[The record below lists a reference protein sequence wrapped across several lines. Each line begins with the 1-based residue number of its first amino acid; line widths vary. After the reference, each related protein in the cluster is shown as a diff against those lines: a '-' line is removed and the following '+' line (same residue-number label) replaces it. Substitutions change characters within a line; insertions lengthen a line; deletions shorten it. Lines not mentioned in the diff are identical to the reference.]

1 MGVPKFYRW
10 VSERYPLINTPLN
23 GTCRAPAIDNLYLD
37 MNGVVHNCARAAG
50 VDDGDGRY
58 VMSASAAAPTQDE
71 MLLAVFKYIDML
83 VTLVRPRALLY
94 MAIDGVA
101 PRAKMNQQRSRRF
114 RSAQERAE
122 EHAAAA
128 AADPYAAADA
138 SPPFDSNCITPGTV
152 FMARLTQVLQYFA
165 QKKLAEDASWAGLSV
180 VLSGAEV
187 PGEGEHKIM
196 EYIRQQKLSGALG
209 PHARHCLYGLDADLI
224 MLGLVTHERH
234 FVLLREKVD
243 YTAFA
248 RKRSKPRSVA
258 KLDTATFGEFEL
270 LSIGVLREYIDL
282 EFRQAL
288 ASLPDYDVERV
299 VDDFVFM
306 MFLVGND
313 FLPNLPTM
321 DIKEGALNVMI
332 QLYKGLI
339 PRLGGYLSDAGTIH
353 PSRFEVFI
361 SKLGQLEAVVLK
373 RRGDANKRSHGG
385 GRGGGGS
392 KSTIAGVASDFDALW
407 GFTPHHLGSD
417 MDSFEEEEEELME
430 VAPAGSGTD
439 PAAVPGN
446 GATPPRRRKAKS
458 PLAWDAVELTSVLE
472 SGVARSDAAAL
483 APVKENYYR
492 EKMNLLKDDA
502 AGHHAL
508 RKAYI
513 EGLVWTLRYYYHGCA
528 SWRWFY
534 PFHYAPMA
542 SDLVNLT
549 DLLTGVTFE
558 RGVPFF
564 PQEQLLSVLPAS
576 SSWCLPKP
584 FAALMTDPRSP
595 IAHFYPLTFDT
606 DMNSKK
612 NAWEAVVLLPF
623 VDEQALLKAMASV
636 PLEQLTADERRRNT
650 FGEAILYTAPLP
662 GTPERVVPSP
672 FPDLLPPLHTAGGVA
687 SHILPPLPPGV
698 GFVAELPPDDGPE
711 AFVAGASWP
720 AIRPIPVT
728 SRTGNV
734 NVNVFGMPSRGESL
748 VVALGSKTRPPK
760 DFIFFDNASQ
770 SDDDADGPTPANG
783 DGGHAVKKSSNGHAK
798 LSVLVTCKS
807 VGDVVAA
814 GMGVGSYVLVDF
826 PWRCPALVEAVM
838 DTNTTVQMS
847 PAVRAV
853 FEASGGVAPVPWQA
867 ATVESKTEKSKFSRL
882 AATVAAEAMERRAL
896 DLGNVRV
903 VIQARP
909 AIGRDPLTDVVNAL
923 APTVGSFSAATTL
936 PCPASLAPRAD
947 GGCSAPP
954 LRVGS
959 RVLFTGD
966 GPFFGTA
973 ATVMK
978 TLDGGNRLELRFPFP
993 TSAAKEPA
1001 FGYRVVAVERQANWL
1016 PLAKMAAKAGVH
1028 PALASRAVGSLRFT
1042 VSGGRGRDEVDL
1054 GLGVKYTG
1062 RGLIMPGYAR
1072 QEGGSS
1078 GPFTYSRRCAEVLGA
1093 YRAAFPA
1100 LFLALTKAAQESRG
1114 AGGGEPIFD
1123 AATLLK
1129 CPASQAAIVV
1139 ADAVAWLGASE
1150 LPRLPLVSIS
1160 ADVVSR
1166 GTVLALEREAKV
1178 ASRVQ
1183 ASRATGTGA
1192 GSSSLVVPRSAVL
1205 LGTEPRNVGAAA
1217 IAGAAAA
1224 ARSAGWVPHLGLDGL
1239 GVRAGD
1245 RVVNRSV
1252 TGPVP
1257 LGLRGTVVGVIPPG
1271 SVASA
1276 GPPPLPVLGGGPAGR
1291 GRSGSYGGGGSGGGG
1306 RSGGGGSG
1314 GGGVGAP
1321 STEAM
1326 VEVVFDAGFVGG
1338 GSLHGRCSS
1347 QRGKAMAASQLVMLR
1362 PESNDSVYRR
1372 LWQSENA
1379 KVPAVK
1385 QSSPLPPP
1393 PSRRAAAGAKAGAT
1407 SYVGATSAGLNSI
1420 VPAPGT
1426 ASTAA
1431 RAPPAAS
1438 RGGGGGGGA
1447 GGRNGTGGGGAARTG
1462 APSVAA
1468 GGAASVRP
1476 PLPAGATG
1484 VWKPLSWGELS
1495 RRDDGAAGAASRAAS
1510 RAGPKAAAPA
1520 GPPASAARA
1529 SAASFRSRGRGGAAT
1544 GGGSGA
1550 LPAGAAGARGA
1561 PPSGPT
1567 APPVVMPDP
1576 SQLPL
1581 PSFASGRAAPPVVR
1595 VLGSRA
1601 AATPTSPAA
1610 APVTAAVAGMAGQE
1624 GAPGGRRGG
1633 RPPRMGAA
1641 AARGG
1646 SAAGAAAGAP
1656 ASSAG
1661 ASAAGVDVSAALQ
1674 SLRLHSGA
1682 APSTTGRQ
1690 KSVLLMGVSGARH
1703 SSGGRGG
1710 AATRAPPPP
1719 AAGAT
1724 GPAGGV
1730 AVAATMDLKNM
1741 LGVGGPAVA
1750 AAPTPSV
1757 PSAAAP
1763 AGVVLDQGVLPVP
1776 VRSPG
1781 VPVAEARSPGA
1792 AGVLDESAYWAALQ
1806 QEHTTSNVQGGG
1818 GGGGSGGGGV
1828 RGGGRQGRRGG
1839 GGVVP
1844 RGGVAAAAG
1853 GVAVDAAPSGNPEA
1867 APAAAAATGAAPGPV
1882 LTAAGAATAATA
1894 GATAGRGRRR
1904 NRRAGG
1910 ARRGGAGGGAA
1921 AAAAAAARPLAR
1933 RGGEG
1938 AEKGVDGR
1946 GTGRAGRRRRG
1957 GERRR

>member
-58 VMSASAAAPTQDE
+58 VISASAAAPTQDE

-128 AADPYAAADA
+128 AADPYAAVDA

-152 FMARLTQVLQYFA
+152 FMARLTEVLQYFA

-209 PHARHCLYGLDADLI
+209 PHTRHCLYGLDADLI

-288 ASLPDYDVERV
+288 ASLPDYNVERV

-373 RRGDANKRSHGG
+373 RRGDANKRSRGG
-385 GRGGGGS
+385 SRGGGGS

-407 GFTPHHLGSD
+407 GFTPHHLESD
-417 MDSFEEEEEELME
+417 MDSFEDEDEVPE
-430 VAPAGSGTD
+430 VAPEGAD
-439 PAAVPGN
+439 VDDAAVPAT
-446 GATPPRRRKAKS
+446 GAAPRRRRKAKS
-458 PLAWDAVELTSVLE
+458 SLAWDAVELTSVLE
-472 SGVARSDAAAL
+472 LGVARSDAAAL

-492 EKMNLLKDDA
+492 EKMDLRKHDT

-542 SDLVNLT
+542 SDLINLT

-584 FAALMTDPRSP
+584 YAALMTDPRSP

-623 VDEQALLKAMASV
+623 VDEQALLAAMASV

-650 FGEAILYTAPLP
+650 FGDAILYTAPLP
-662 GTPERVVPSP
+662 GTPERMVPSP
-672 FPDLLPPLHTAGGVA
+672 FPDLLPPLRTAGGVA
-687 SHILPPLPPGV
+687 LHVLPPLPPGV
-698 GFVAELPPDDGPE
+698 GFVAELPRDGGPE
-711 AFVAGASWP
+711 ALAAGASWP
-720 AIRPIPVT
+720 AIRPVPVV
-728 SRTGNV
+728 SRAANV
-734 NVNVFGMPSRGESL
+734 SVNVFGMPSRSESL
-748 VVALGSKTRPPK
+748 VVVLGSKTRPPK
-760 DFIFFDNASQ
+760 DFIFFDTASG
-770 SDDDADGPTPANG
+770 SDDDTGGKALANG
-783 DGGHAVKKSSNGHAK
+783 AGGHTAKKGSNGHVN
-798 LSVLVTCKS
+798 LSAVASCKS
-807 VGDVVAA
+807 VRDVVAA

-826 PWRCPALVEAVM
+826 PWRCPALVEVVM
-838 DTNTTVQMS
+838 DANTTVQLS
-847 PAVRAV
+847 PSERAIA
-853 FEASGGVAPVPWQA
+853 EASGGVAPVPRQA

-882 AATVAAEAMERRAL
+882 ASTVAAEAMERRAL
-896 DLGNVRV
+896 DLGNVHV
-903 VIQARP
+903 IIQARP
-909 AIGRDPLTDVVNAL
+909 AVGRDPLTDVVNAL

-936 PCPASLAPRAD
+936 PCPPSLAPRAD
-947 GGCSAPP
+947 GGCSSPP

-959 RVLFTGD
+959 RVLYTGD

-978 TLDGGNRLELRFPFP
+978 TLEGGNRLELRFPFP
-993 TSAAKEPA
+993 TAAAKEPA
-1001 FGYRVVAVERQANWL
+1001 FGYRVVAAERQANWL

-1042 VSGGRGRDEVDL
+1042 VPGGRGREEVDL

-1062 RGLIMPGYAR
+1062 RGLVMPGYAR

-1078 GPFTYSRRCAEVLGA
+1078 GPFTYSPRCAELLGA

-1100 LFLALTKAAQESRG
+1100 LFLALTKASNESRG
-1114 AGGGEPIFD
+1114 AGGGEPTFD
-1123 AATLLK
+1123 AAALLK
-1129 CPASQAAIVV
+1129 CPASRAAIVV
-1139 ADAVAWLGASE
+1139 ADASAWLGASE
-1150 LPRLPLVSIS
+1150 LPRLPLVSVS
-1160 ADVVSR
+1160 SDVVSR
-1166 GTVLALEREAKV
+1166 GTVLALEREARV

-1183 ASRATGTGA
+1183 ASRAAAANA
-1192 GSSSLVVPRSAVL
+1192 GSNSLVVPRSAVL
-1205 LGTEPRNVGAAA
+1205 LGTEPRNVGGFAAS
-1217 IAGAAAA
+1217 AGAGSA
-1224 ARSAGWVPHLGLDGL
+1224 ARVPHLGLDGS

-1245 RVVNRSV
+1245 RVVNRSI
-1252 TGPVP
+1252 TGPIP
-1257 LGLRGTVVGVIPPG
+1257 LGLRGTVVGVIPSG
-1271 SVASA
+1271 SVTSA
-1276 GPPPLPVLGGGPAGR
+1276 APAPLPVLGGGPAGR
-1291 GRSGSYGGGGSGGGG
+1291 GRSGSYGGGGGGGGG
-1306 RSGGGGSG
+1306 RSGGGSG
-1314 GGGVGAP
+1314 GGGGAAA
-1321 STEAM
+1321 STETM

-1347 QRGKAMAASQLVMLR
+1347 QRGKAVAASQLVLLR
-1362 PESNDSVYRR
+1362 PESNDPVYRR
-1372 LWQSENA
+1372 LWQSENG
-1379 KVPAVK
+1379 KVPVTK

-1393 PSRRAAAGAKAGAT
+1393 PSRRAGVVAKAGAT
-1407 SYVGATSAGLNSI
+1407 SYVGATSAGLNSV
-1420 VPAPGT
+1420 VPAP
-1426 ASTAA
+1426 AAPSAAA
-1431 RAPPAAS
+1431 RVPPAVP
-1438 RGGGGGGGA
+1438 RGGGGGGGGGA
-1447 GGRNGTGGGGAARTG
+1447 GGRSGSGGGGAARTG
-1462 APSVAA
+1462 APPVAA

-1495 RRDDGAAGAASRAAS
+1495 RRDDEAGGAAPK
-1510 RAGPKAAAPA
+1510 AGPKPA
-1520 GPPASAARA
+1520 GPVGPPASAARA
-1529 SAASFRSRGRGGAAT
+1529 SAASFRSRGRGGGAA
-1544 GGGSGA
+1544 GGASGA
-1550 LPAGAAGARGA
+1550 PSAGAAGAHGA
-1561 PPSGPT
+1561 PPPGPT

-1581 PSFASGRAAPPVVR
+1581 PSFSSGRAPPPAVR
-1595 VLGSRA
+1595 VLGSRP
-1601 AATPTSPAA
+1601 ATTPAA
-1610 APVTAAVAGMAGQE
+1610 AAPGAAAVAGTTGQE

-1633 RPPRMGAA
+1633 RPPRRGTA

-1646 SAAGAAAGAP
+1646 GAAAGGAAAGAP
-1656 ASSAG
+1656 ASA
-1661 ASAAGVDVSAALQ
+1661 AAAPAAGVDVSAALQ
-1674 SLRLHSGA
+1674 SLRLRSGA
-1682 APSTTGRQ
+1682 LPSTTGRQ

-1703 SSGGRGG
+1703 SSGSGGG
-1710 AATRAPPPP
+1710 ASTAKASPP
-1719 AAGAT
+1719 ATGAT
-1724 GPAGGV
+1724 GAAGGV

-1741 LGVGGPAVA
+1741 LGLTPAGAAGLPPPPLVPPA
-1750 AAPTPSV
+1750 AAAVT
-1757 PSAAAP
+1757 
-1763 AGVVLDQGVLPVP
+1763 GVLPAQ
-1776 VRSPG
+1776 G
-1781 VPVAEARSPGA
+1781 VPAVPATAAGVLAAEARSPAA

-1806 QEHTTSNVQGGG
+1806 QEHTTTNGAGGG
-1818 GGGGSGGGGV
+1818 GGGGGGG
-1828 RGGGRQGRRGG
+1828 RGGRQGRRAGG
-1839 GGVVP
+1839 GGGAP
-1844 RGGVAAAAG
+1844 RGAGAGAAAGTGGAAAAPGGNSRGAVAAAVG
-1853 GVAVDAAPSGNPEA
+1853 GVPVDASSA
-1867 APAAAAATGAAPGPV
+1867 AAVTTAAAT
-1882 LTAAGAATAATA
+1882 
-1894 GATAGRGRRR
+1894 GRGRRR
-1904 NRRAGG
+1904 NRRAGA
-1910 ARRGGAGGGAA
+1910 ARRGGGAGGGGAA
-1921 AAAAAAARPLAR
+1921 AGAR
-1933 RGGEG
+1933 
-1938 AEKGVDGR
+1938 V
-1946 GTGRAGRRRRG
+1946 
-1957 GERRR
+1957 